1 MEGHE
6 ALPEGCRVALVH
18 DWLTGM
24 RGGERVLE
32 QFCRLFPKADLHTLI
47 YNREAVSSTIRSM
60 RVVESP
66 FGRLPGARQAYRS
79 LLPVLPRFAER
90 LPTGGYDLVLSL
102 SHCVAK
108 AAPRPRHGMHL
119 SYVFSPMR
127 YVWDHFDDYLSTNPI
142 KNVAMRLFRR
152 PLQRWDRES
161 SQRVDSFAADSA
173 HVARKLRRFWSRS
186 ARVIHPPVDLQR
198 FTPGDEMPEGFFL
211 VVAALV
217 PYKKVDRAIRAANLT
232 GQRLVVAGTGPEE
245 ARLRKMAGRTV
256 QFAGGVTDQE
266 LCTLYRRARALI
278 YPGVEDFGITALE
291 SQACGRPVLAFAG
304 GGALETVV
312 NGVTGRFFTR
322 ATAKSLARLM
332 DSHQDSAYDPKA
344 IRRHAETF
352 SPEAFRAAAVD
363 WIREEARFLG

>member
-6 ALPEGCRVALVH
+6 ALPEECRVALVH

-32 QFCRLFPKADLHTLI
+32 EFCRLFPKAHLHTLI
-47 YNREAVSSTIRSM
+47 YEPHAVSSTIRSM

-66 FGRLPGARQAYRS
+66 FGRLPGIARAYRS
-79 LLPVLPRFAER
+79 LLPVMPHFAER
-90 LPTGGYDLVLSL
+90 LPTREYDLVISL

-108 AAPRPRHGMHL
+108 GTPRPRRGLHL

-127 YVWDHFDDYLSTNPI
+127 YVWDHFEDYLSANPL
-142 KNVAMRLFRR
+142 KNAAMRLFRAR
-152 PLQRWDRES
+152 LQRWDRES

-173 HVARKLRRFWSRS
+173 HVAGKLKSFWGRE
-186 ARVIHPPVDLQR
+186 ARTIHPPVDLQR
-198 FTPGDEMPEGFFL
+198 FTPGDDPPEDFFL

-217 PYKKVDRAIRAANLT
+217 PYKKVDRAIRAANHT

-245 ARLRKMAGRTV
+245 VRLRRLAGNTV
-256 QFAGGVTDQE
+256 QFTGAVTDQE
-266 LCTLYRRARALI
+266 LCSLYRRAKALI

-291 SQACGRPVLAFAG
+291 SQACGRPVLALAK

-312 NGVTGRFFTR
+312 EGVTGRFFHR
-322 ATAKSLARLM
+322 PTAKSLARLM
-332 DSHQDSAYDPKA
+332 DGHQDSAYDPGV

-352 SPEAFRAAAVD
+352 SPHAFRTATLD